1 MKKTLRISFEGKSY
15 DVEVE
20 VLDNNGT
27 AAPSAPAFVASASVA
42 APAASSAPA
51 APAAAPVAAAPAGGT
66 QVKSPMIGLVSKL
79 KVHVGDKVAN
89 NQEII
94 VLEAMKMETPVY
106 APTAGTVTAISVK
119 EQDSVTEGQLLMTIA

>member
-27 AAPSAPAFVASASVA
+27 ASQSAPAFVASASVA
-42 APAASSAPA
+42 APASAPSQTA
-51 APAAAPVAAAPAGGT
+51 APAAAVPAGGT
-66 QVKSPMIGLVSKL
+66 PVKCPMIGLVSKL

-106 APTAGTVTAISVK
+106 APAAGTIASISVK
-119 EQDSVTEGQLLMTIA
+119 EQDSVTEGQILMTIV

>member
-27 AAPSAPAFVASASVA
+27 ASQSAPAFVASASVA
-42 APAASSAPA
+42 APAASAPAQAA
-51 APAAAPVAAAPAGGT
+51 APAASVPAGGT
-66 QVKSPMIGLVSKL
+66 PVKCPMIGLVSKL

-106 APTAGTVTAISVK
+106 APAAGTIASISVK
-119 EQDSVTEGQLLMTIA
+119 EQDSVTEGQILMTIV